1 MTRTL
6 IAAIPVA
13 LMLLAPTPASADAA
27 KGQEVYAKRCMGCHA
42 EDGAGNAMLKKKN
55 TPALTSAAV
64 QGKAAPVLK
73 KALMEGATHKTPAKG
88 MADADVDNVLA
99 YVKSM
104 KK

>member
-1 MTRTL
+1 MTRML
-6 IAAIPVA
+6 IAAVPVA
-13 LMLLAPTPASADAA
+13 LMLMAPAPANADAA
-27 KGQEVYAKRCMGCHA
+27 KGQEVYAKRCKGCHA

-64 QGKAAPVLK
+64 QGKAAPALK
-73 KALMEGATHKTPAKG
+73 KSLMEGATHKTPAKG